1 MRFLRTAFT
10 FLMERILRKCDE
22 NVTKCRVGL
31 ESPAHLVYDKL
42 GFYILKSALVAQLD
56 RALASDARCR
66 WFESSQVR
74 YAE

>member
-1 MRFLRTAFT
+1 MV
-10 FLMERILRKCDE
+10 RILQKYDE
-22 NVTKCRVGL
+22 NVTNWWVGL
-31 ESPAHLVYDKL
+31 ESPAHLVYYEMSL
-42 GFYILKSALVAQLD
+42 CFFECALVAQLD